1 MSEKRTYDHIFPL
14 LHPEQKKSHP
24 ILLRSMECN
33 GPIEDSSLHD
43 KQLELENVQ
52 RVIQVTKEN
61 IDTLNERFARFNPSP
76 QIYLNEYQE
85 LTSKL
90 HGFKMLE
97 QNLVERIQSIQKRNE
112 VRVILRFTGFT
123 ASYLAIFFRWTREHT
138 QHQSCRSRRSF
149 VRICRTSNEHRC
161 RW

>member
-1 MSEKRTYDHIFPL
+1 
-14 LHPEQKKSHP
+14 
-24 ILLRSMECN
+24 MECN
-33 GPIEDSSLHD
+33 GPTDDSSLHD

-123 ASYLAIFFRWTREHT
+123 SLNISLAIFFRWTREHS
-138 QHQSCRSRRSF
+138 QYQSCRSRRSF
-149 VRICRTSNEHRC
+149 APICRTSSGHRC
-161 RW
+161 RWWPACD